1 MERKNLEEAV
11 SSARHLA
18 AEMSS
23 SGSEKAYMEALD
35 HLKAAEAALASVKGG
50 RSRRNNKKNKK
61 LRKKTSRR

>member
-1 MERKNLEEAV
+1 MDRKNLEEAV

-23 SGSEKAYMEALD
+23 SGSERAYVEALD
-35 HLKAAEAALASVKGG
+35 HLKAAEAALSSAKGG
-50 RSRRNNKKNKK
+50 KSRRNIKKNKK